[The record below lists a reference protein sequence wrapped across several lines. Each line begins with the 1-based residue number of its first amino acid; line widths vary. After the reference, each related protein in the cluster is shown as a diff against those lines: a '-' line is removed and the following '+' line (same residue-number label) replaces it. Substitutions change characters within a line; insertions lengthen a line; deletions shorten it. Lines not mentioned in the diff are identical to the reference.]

1 MIHST
6 FTSTPAE
13 SPFNFTLA
21 FGDHP
26 VPHAGGFVIEIA
38 ENANVLTGLLVQPA
52 SDLVARTIVQTTGVA
67 ST

>member
-6 FTSTPAE
+6 LTGAPTE
-13 SPFNFTLA
+13 SRFNFTLS

-26 VPHAGGFVIEIA
+26 VPHAGDFVIETV
-38 ENANVLTGLLVQPA
+38 ENANVLTDLLVQPA
-52 SDLVARTIVQTTGVA
+52 SDLAARTIVQTTAVA